1 MKNLNTKE
9 LNSHFKN
16 QIRINYKL
24 NQNSWFGIGGTASTF
39 FQPNT
44 KQDLKFFLNNTK
56 SKKIFC
62 IGSGSN
68 ILFKDQGF
76 DGVIIKLGKG
86 FLKIEEN
93 NFSIKAGAAAL
104 KSKVSDFA
112 QKLGLSNFE
121 FLSAIPGTVGGGVFM
136 NAGCFGSEFA
146 NIVDEVIVMDFYGE
160 EHKIKDRDIL
170 FSYRKSGIPKNFII
184 IEVIFK
190 KTQMQK
196 PELIREKINLFKE
209 QKKTNQPGNI
219 RTGGSTFKNP
229 LDHNIKAWELI
240 RKYDC
245 DKLIFGNAK
254 FSSHHCNFIDN
265 SNLASSEDI
274 EKLIKKT
281 QEIILKKSGIKLE
294 LEIDII

>member
-9 LNSHFKN
+9 LNSHLKN

-24 NQNSWFGIGGTASTF
+24 NKNSWFGIGGTASTF

-76 DGVIIKLGKG
+76 DGVIVKLGKG

-93 NFSIKAGAAAL
+93 NCSIRAGAAAL

-112 QKLGLSNFE
+112 QKLGLCNFE

-136 NAGCFGSEFA
+136 NAGCFGNEFA
-146 NIVDEVIVMDFYGE
+146 NIIDEIIVMDVHGE
-160 EHKIKDRDIL
+160 EHKIKKKDIL
-170 FSYRKSGIPKNFII
+170 FSYRKSGIPKSFII

-190 KTQMQK
+190 KTQMQM
-196 PELIREKINLFKE
+196 PELIRKKINSYKE
-209 QKKTNQPGNI
+209 QKKINQPGNI
-219 RTGGSTFKNP
+219 KTGGSTFKNP
-229 LDHNIKAWELI
+229 LEHNIKAWELI

-274 EKLIKKT
+274 ERLIKKT

-294 LEIDII
+294 LEIDIV